1 MPTFTMLPRAYAF
14 PPNYLHALLDAGE
27 RTVPPSPRERIFN
40 LANLALS
47 CEEGVHLFLQLEAV
61 CGQRGLAVA
70 DAIAEG
76 LYGVVPP
83 ADDARRI
90 LHWSAP
96 IEPVSLERNHEIA
109 DRFLKVLPKAFE
121 RKFAA
126 LGLEESLTDLPSVIT
141 ALVGCVYFAET
152 IEL

>member
-1 MPTFTMLPRAYAF
+1 MPTFTMLPRAYAL
-14 PPNYLHALLDAGE
+14 PPNHLHVLLDAGE
-27 RTVPPSPRERIFN
+27 RTGPIPPRVRIFN

-61 CGQRGLAVA
+61 CGQRGLSVA
-70 DAIAEG
+70 DVVAEG
-76 LYGVVPP
+76 PYGVVPP

-90 LHWSAP
+90 LHWSP
-96 IEPVSLERNHEIA
+96 LIEPLTLERNHEIA

-121 RKFAA
+121 RTFAA
-126 LGLEESLTDLPSVIT
+126 LALEEALTDLPSVIT